1 MTELKVYRNALYS
14 QNLCKKLSFC
24 SCLVFDLVVM
34 TAKKTVIILREMLET
49 VFEMFCIE
57 GETYSLNAAEPSNKK
72 SYLSNRHSQ
81 SQVINEHFSFNLSM
95 LVTMFPPKALI
106 HFLHRNTHRSHNSFI
121 RSDEG
126 LTLETSALKPLT
138 MANLR

>member
-1 MTELKVYRNALYS
+1 
-14 QNLCKKLSFC
+14 
-24 SCLVFDLVVM
+24 M

-106 HFLHRNTHRSHNSFI
+106 HFLHRSTHRSHNSFI

>member
-1 MTELKVYRNALYS
+1 
-14 QNLCKKLSFC
+14 
-24 SCLVFDLVVM
+24 
-34 TAKKTVIILREMLET
+34 MLET

-72 SYLSNRHSQ
+72 SYLSNRHSR

-106 HFLHRNTHRSHNSFI
+106 HFLHRSTHRSHNSFI